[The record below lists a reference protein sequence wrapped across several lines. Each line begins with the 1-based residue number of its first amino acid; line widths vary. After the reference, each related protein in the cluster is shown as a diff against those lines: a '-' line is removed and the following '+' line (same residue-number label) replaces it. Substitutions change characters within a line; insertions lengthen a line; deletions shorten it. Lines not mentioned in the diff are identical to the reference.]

1 MREAVDASRPQGT
14 THSAGSET
22 PGRAILPLV
31 TSAPISRNYY
41 AAARLGGSFVVGIG
55 VLAGSLAGG
64 AALGVAG
71 SLGWCAL
78 ALAFLCSVWPVFLPM
93 DGAATKAH
101 ARADDVSRP
110 TADLLLVVA
119 SVASL
124 IAVGYTLIVAGNRHG
139 TSEALLIG
147 LAVVSVSL
155 GWMVVHTVYML
166 RYAGA
171 YYGDPI
177 GGVDF
182 GEADPDYRDFA
193 YLALTIGMTYQVSD
207 TNLQTKAFRHMALRH
222 ALLSYLFGAVIV
234 GVTINVVGSLLNG

>member
-1 MREAVDASRPQGT
+1 MSG
-14 THSAGSET
+14 
-22 PGRAILPLV
+22 
-31 TSAPISRNYY
+31 RNYF
-41 AAARLGGSFVVGIG
+41 AAARLGGSVFVGIG
-55 VLAGSLAGG
+55 TLAGSLAAG
-64 AALGVAG
+64 ADWGVAG

-78 ALAFLCSVWPVFLPM
+78 ALVFLGSAWPMFLPM
-93 DGAATKAH
+93 DGATTKAH

-110 TADLLLVVA
+110 TADLLLVAA

-139 TSEALLIG
+139 TTEALLIG
-147 LAVVSVSL
+147 LAVLSVSF

-171 YYGDPI
+171 YYGDPV
-177 GGVDF
+177 GGIDF
-182 GEADPDYRDFA
+182 GDDKEPDYRDFA

-207 TNLQTKAFRHMALRH
+207 TTLKTKYFRHMALRH

-234 GVTINVVGSLLNG
+234 GVTINVVASLLHG

>member
-1 MREAVDASRPQGT
+1 MPR
-14 THSAGSET
+14 AG
-22 PGRAILPLV
+22 
-31 TSAPISRNYY
+31 Y
-41 AAARLGGSFVVGIG
+41 AAVRLGAALVVGIG
-55 VLAGSLAGG
+55 TFVGSLAGR
-64 AALGVAG
+64 AAWSVAL
-71 SLGWCAL
+71 SLGWSAL
-78 ALAFLCSVWPVFLPM
+78 AVVFLVLSAAVLLPM
-93 DGAATKAH
+93 DGAKTKSH

-110 TADLLLVVA
+110 TADLLLVGS

-124 IAVGYTLIVAGNRHG
+124 IAVGYTLLVAGHRHG
-139 TSEALLIG
+139 TTEALLIA
-147 LAVVSVSL
+147 LVVVSVAL
-155 GWMVVHTVYML
+155 AWMVVHIVYML

-182 GEADPDYRDFA
+182 GGDTQPDYRDFA

-234 GVTINVVGSLLNG
+234 GVTINVVGSLLNA

>member
-1 MREAVDASRPQGT
+1 M
-14 THSAGSET
+14 
-22 PGRAILPLV
+22 
-31 TSAPISRNYY
+31 SRNYY
-41 AAARLGGSFVVGIG
+41 AAARLGGSLVVGIG

-64 AALGVAG
+64 AAWGVAG

-78 ALAFLCSVWPVFLPM
+78 ALVFLCSVWPVFLPM
-93 DGAATKAH
+93 DGASTKAH

-124 IAVGYTLIVAGNRHG
+124 IAVGYTLLVAGSRHG
-139 TSEALLIG
+139 TREAVLIG

-182 GEADPDYRDFA
+182 GGDTQPDYRDFA

-207 TNLQTKAFRHMALRH
+207 TNLQTKTFRHMALRH